1 MGPPDPPDGQSTN
14 PPARFRRRVLINTAA
29 TGAGNVWAMVVALV
43 SLPLLLRGLGVT
55 AFGTWTLLQ
64 TLSVVSG
71 WLSLADLGIGT
82 ATTKAVAERAAL
94 DDRPGLSRVVGSA
107 LSLYLGLGSL
117 SALVL
122 VSIGPSVLPRI
133 FSTPMPL
140 RDDLRVAIALFAV
153 QVLFDLLTQAG
164 VACLEGLQR
173 TDISRA
179 IDAARRTLVAGAT
192 ATVALAGGGLR
203 GVALASLLASV
214 AGTVIA
220 ALVLLRHL
228 PARSF
233 VPSGREVR
241 SLASYGKVV
250 APLRA
255 EGVLRRTMDRLIVGS
270 VIGPAAVALVEI
282 ATQVLNGA
290 TSALGATSYAAL
302 PSGSWLGARGDAHT
316 LRELLERGT
325 KYSLLATMPFITGGI
340 VLSTPLVHV
349 WVGSRYDEAA
359 GLIAV
364 ALAYLALVAPLQVGS
379 NLLVALGRARAMIG
393 PVALSVIVNLGA
405 SLVLVHVV
413 GIVGVF
419 QGTVIGAMVLAYPL
433 GRATLATTK
442 TSRQRFF
449 GEAILPAVAPTLAMA
464 AVAGATVALPL
475 GDAATLAI
483 GAITGVAAYA
493 LVAARWAVRRSE
505 IDELRALMARA

>member
-1 MGPPDPPDGQSTN
+1 
-14 PPARFRRRVLINTAA
+14 VLINTAA

-64 TLSVVSG
+64 TLSVISG

-82 ATTKAVAERAAL
+82 ATTKAVAERAAI
-94 DDRPGLSRVVGSA
+94 DDRPGLTRVVGSA
-107 LSLYLGLGSL
+107 LSLYLVLGSL
-117 SALVL
+117 CALVL
-122 VSIGPSVLPRI
+122 VSIGPWVLPRL
-133 FSTPMPL
+133 FSTPAQL
-140 RDDLRVAIALFAV
+140 RDDLRVAVALFAA
-153 QVLFDLLTQAG
+153 QVLFDLLTQVG

-173 TDISRA
+173 IDISRA
-179 IDAARRTLVAGAT
+179 IDAVRRTLVAGAT
-192 ATVALAGGGLR
+192 AVVALGGGGLR
-203 GVALASLLASV
+203 GVALASLLASA
-214 AGTVIA
+214 AGTGVA
-220 ALVLLRHL
+220 AVLLLRFL

-233 VPSGREVR
+233 VPSGSEVR
-241 SLASYGKVV
+241 ALASYGRVV

-290 TSALGATSYAAL
+290 TSVLAATSYAAL
-302 PSGSWLGARGDAHT
+302 PSGAWLGARGDVHT

-325 KYSLLATMPFITGGI
+325 KYSLLVTMPFITGGV
-340 VLSTPLVHV
+340 VLSKPLVHV
-349 WVGSRYDEAA
+349 WVGTRYDEAA

-364 ALAYLALVAPLQVGS
+364 ALAYLTIVAPLQVGS
-379 NLLVALGRARAMIG
+379 NLLVALGRARAMVA
-393 PVALSVIVNLGA
+393 PVALSVVVNLGA

-419 QGTVIGAMVLAYPL
+419 EGTLIGALVLAYPL
-433 GRATLATTK
+433 GRATLAATR
-442 TSRQRFF
+442 TSGQRFVT
-449 GEAILPAVAPTLAMA
+449 EAILPVVAPTVAMA
-464 AVAGATVALPL
+464 VVSGATLALPL
-475 GDAATLAI
+475 GDAATLAL
-483 GAITGVAAYA
+483 GAVTGIVAYA

-505 IDELRALMARA
+505 VDELRALIRRD